1 MADVLTVREAV
12 RRSKADGI
20 PVSEYALRRIIKGGD
35 IPVRRVGQKALVYY
49 PNLVRYLTCVDGA
62 DNSPTA
68 ASHVGIRRADV
79 G

>member
-12 RRSKADGI
+12 QRSKADGI
-20 PVSEYALRRIIKGGD
+20 PVSEYALRRIIKGGG

-62 DNSPTA
+62 DNSLTVA
-68 ASHVGIRRADV
+68 GHVGIRRADV